1 MIVTTHG
8 SAGLRRAVVDRG
20 PGTEES
26 IMEPT
31 NFTYEGADGQTIAAY
46 RWADDSR
53 APRAVVQIAHGA
65 AEHALR
71 YGHVAEQLV
80 AAGYDVYA
88 ADHRAHGRTA
98 DEHGTFGVARPGGW
112 AAIIDDV
119 HRLSERIREERPD
132 VPLVLFGHSMGSFIA
147 QAYFQRWGDELD
159 GLVLSGTSGGLD
171 LDPDTLALIIGLGEG
186 DAADEPSEVF
196 AAMFAGFNAPFG
208 GDGATG
214 FEWLSRDAEQVRLY
228 VDDPW
233 CGFPLSNGYVA
244 DMLAGTSAMWTPEAE
259 AHIPHDVPVYVMGGE
274 EDPVGGEHVQS
285 VRDLVDRWRAQ
296 GVGSITL
303 RLYAGDRHETLN
315 EINRDEVE
323 RDLVAWIDGHVPTS

>member
-1 MIVTTHG
+1 MQ
-8 SAGLRRAVVDRG
+8 
-20 PGTEES
+20 
-26 IMEPT
+26 PT
-31 NFTYEGADGQTIAAY
+31 QFTYQGGDGQTIAAY

-65 AEHALR
+65 AEHAAR
-71 YGHVAEQLV
+71 YGPVAEALV
-80 AAGYDVYA
+80 AAGHDVFA

-132 VPLVLFGHSMGSFIA
+132 APLVLFGHSMGSFLA
-147 QAYFQRWGDELD
+147 QAYFQRWGDELA

-171 LDPDTLALIIGLGEG
+171 LDADTLALIVGLGEG
-186 DAADEPSEVF
+186 EAADQPSEVF
-196 AAMFAGFNAPFG
+196 AAMFAGFNTSFA
-208 GDGATG
+208 GDGGTG
-214 FEWLSRDAEQVRLY
+214 FEWLSRDTEQVRAY

-259 AHIPHDVPVYVMGGE
+259 ARIPRDVPVYVMGGDL
-274 EDPVGGEHVQS
+274 DPVGGEDVQS
-285 VRDLVDRWRAQ
+285 VRDLVSRWREH
-296 GVGSITL
+296 GVESITL
-303 RLYAGDRHETLN
+303 RLYPGARHETLN
-315 EINRDEVE
+315 EVNREEVE
-323 RDLVAWIDGHVPTS
+323 RDLVAWIDAHVTPGV